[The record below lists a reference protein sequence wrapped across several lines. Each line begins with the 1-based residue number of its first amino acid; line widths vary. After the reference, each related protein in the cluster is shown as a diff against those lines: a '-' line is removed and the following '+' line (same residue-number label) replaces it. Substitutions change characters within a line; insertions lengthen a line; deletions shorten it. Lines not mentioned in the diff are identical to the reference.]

1 MLLTPSSGAPV
12 VPIYRWTRKSRPA
25 RLAGLCTSI
34 VSEVRAAEPN
44 AFAIY
49 VSNERSGDVSVI
61 DGQTNAVVATIPVG
75 KRPRGI
81 HCSPDGKHVYVVL
94 SGSPRMAPGV
104 DTERAPADKT
114 ADALATIDTG
124 SRKLVQRWHIGSD
137 PEQFALSKDGKF
149 AFIANEDDASAVLVD
164 VGSGQSCG
172 KIQLSAELPGRAGGE
187 SAQWRRLC
195 HL

>member
-1 MLLTPSSGAPV
+1 MNLRSVLALLV
-12 VPIYRWTRKSRPA
+12 VCASTVA
-25 RLAGLCTSI
+25 HL
-34 VSEVRAAEPN
+34 RATESN

-114 ADALATIDTG
+114 ADALAAIDTS
-124 SRKLVQRWHIGSD
+124 SRKLVQRWHVGSD
-137 PEQFALSKDGKF
+137 PEQFAISKDGKF
-149 AFIANEDDASAVLVD
+149 AFIANEDDASASIVD
-164 VGSGQSCG
+164 LSSGQSRG
-172 KIQLSAELPGRAGGE
+172 KSKSPRSLKGLASIRAMATFMSPVRRKANCLSFCLTSSG
-187 SAQWRRLC
+187 
-195 HL
+195 